1 MLTLDFIKQAI
12 MPLAEKYDIVK
23 VDLFGSYANGKATEK
38 SDVDFL
44 VLFNVK
50 VPSIFKVMGFKEEL
64 ETSLKYPVDVITSPV
79 TRQEKL
85 NIDTMVNVYERS

>member
-1 MLTLDFIKQAI
+1 VLTLDFIKQAI